1 MTAEIFDVGARF
13 QVEPE
18 LRADGRL
25 GPPERVVVTMRPCW
39 RKPVQRFDLEFV
51 MEDLDVAYYEIAE

>member
-13 QVEPE
+13 EVEPE
-18 LRADGRL
+18 MRPDGKL
-25 GPPERVVVTMRPCW
+25 GPPARVVISLRPCW

-51 MEDLDVAYYEIAE
+51 REDLDVAYYEIAE